1 MYTLRTIPAVLAS
14 AIERFGS
21 EEALVDGDVR
31 WSFEELGEQVR
42 ECAAAM
48 IAAGVQRGDR
58 VSVWAPNGH
67 RFVRAALG
75 AVTAGAVLVPVNTRY
90 KGDEARWILAKS
102 RAKLLLVDNGFLGN
116 DYLAMLRGDQP
127 VSAAQPVGGLPDLL
141 EVISLDDGD
150 YPATVPITDF
160 LKRASQVSRAE
171 VLARADE
178 ITEADVSD
186 MFFTSG
192 TTGRPK
198 GAITNHGQ
206 NIKVYESYIDVIGML
221 RGDRYLLVNPLF
233 HTFGYKAGLLSIL
246 IGGATLV
253 PQATFD
259 VDETLRLIHTERISV
274 IPGPP
279 TLYASIL
286 DHPKKADFDLSSLRL
301 AMTGSASVPVRLV
314 ERMRTELFPNVI
326 IAYGLTETCGTA
338 TVGDPNDDPETISR
352 TVGRAIAD
360 TEVIVADPAGN
371 ELPPGQA
378 GEVLVR
384 GYNVMQGYFED
395 PQATAD
401 AIDKDGW
408 LHTGD
413 IGAFDEDGNL
423 RITDR
428 LKDMFAVGG
437 FNAYPAEIE
446 QTISRHEKV
455 SEAYVVGVPDER
467 LGEVGRAFVIPR
479 PGEEVTEAE
488 IIAYCRERLANFKV
502 PRSVRIVATLPR
514 NASGKVL
521 KFELRRQ
528 AADEY
533 VSGEN
538 TADGG
543 AAGETQVA
551 PATADV

>member
-14 AIERFGS
+14 AIERYGPD
-21 EEALVDGDVR
+21 EALVDGDLR
-31 WSFEELGEQVR
+31 WTFAELGEQVR

-48 IAAGVQRGDR
+48 IAAGIQRGDR

-75 AVTAGAVLVPVNTRY
+75 AVTAGAVLVPINTRY
-90 KGDEARWILAKS
+90 KADEARWILAKS
-102 RAKLLLVDNGFLGN
+102 RAKLLLIDNGFLGN
-116 DYLAMLRGDQP
+116 DYITMLREDRAF
-127 VSAAQPVGGLPDLL
+127 SAEEPVGGLPDLL

-150 YPATVPITDF
+150 YPAAVPMSRF
-160 LKRASQVSRAE
+160 LQRAAQVSRAE

-178 ITEADVSD
+178 ITETDVSD

-198 GAITNHGQ
+198 GAITNHAQ
-206 NIKVYESYIDVIGML
+206 NIRVYENYISGVGMR

-246 IGGATLV
+246 IAGITLV

-259 VDETLRLIHTERISV
+259 ADETLRLIHTERISV

-286 DHPKKADFDLSSLRL
+286 DHPSRPGLDLSSLRL
-301 AMTGSASVPVRLV
+301 AMTGAAIVPVALV
-314 ERMRTELFPNVI
+314 ERMRAELFPTVV
-326 IAYGLTETCGTA
+326 IAYGLTEACGTA
-338 TVGDPNDDPETISR
+338 TVGDPDADPVTIAS
-352 TVGRAIAD
+352 TVGKAIAG
-360 TEVIVADPAGN
+360 TEVIVADTD
-371 ELPPGQA
+371 GQA
-378 GEVLVR
+378 RPTGQSGEVLIR

-395 PQATAD
+395 PQATAE
-401 AIDKDGW
+401 AIDADGW

-413 IGAFDEDGNL
+413 VGLIGADGNL

-446 QTISRHEKV
+446 QTIAHNEKV
-455 SEAYVVGVPDER
+455 SEAYVIGVPDER
-467 LGEVGRAFVIPR
+467 LGEVGRAFIIPR
-479 PGEEVTEAE
+479 PGETVTEAE

-502 PRSVRIVATLPR
+502 PRSVRIVTTLPR

-521 KFELRRQ
+521 KFELRREAVAEAE
-528 AADEY
+528 AA
-533 VSGEN
+533 
-538 TADGG
+538 AQLH
-543 AAGETQVA
+543 AGLSA
-551 PATADV
+551 PAPADVRGA

>member
-1 MYTLRTIPAVLAS
+1 MYMLRTIPAVLAS
-14 AIERFGS
+14 AIDRFGPD
-21 EEALVDGDVR
+21 EALVDGELR

-42 ECAAAM
+42 RCAGAM

-102 RAKLLLVDNGFLGN
+102 RAKLLFVDNGFLGN
-116 DYLAMLRGDQP
+116 DYLAMLREDQP
-127 VSAAQPVGGLPDLL
+127 VSSGQPVGGLPDLL

-150 YPATVPITDF
+150 YPATVPISRF
-160 LKRASQVSRAE
+160 LERATQVSRAD

-178 ITEADVSD
+178 ITETDVSD

-206 NIKVYESYIDVIGML
+206 NIRVYENYIADVGM
-221 RGDRYLLVNPLF
+221 RPGDRYLLVNPLF
-233 HTFGYKAGLLSIL
+233 HTFGYKAGLLAIL

-286 DHPKKADFDLSSLRL
+286 DHPSRADLDLSSLRL
-301 AMTGSASVPVRLV
+301 AMTGAAIVPVALV
-314 ERMRTELFPNVI
+314 ERMRAELFPTVV
-326 IAYGLTETCGTA
+326 IAYGLTEACGTA
-338 TVGDPNDDPETISR
+338 TVGDPDADPETIAR
-352 TVGRAIAD
+352 TVGRAIAG
-360 TEVIVADPAGN
+360 TEVIVADGEGRA
-371 ELPPGQA
+371 LPPGET

-401 AIDKDGW
+401 AIDGDGW

-413 IGAFDEDGNL
+413 IGQFDEQGNL

-446 QTISRHEKV
+446 QTIARHQKV
-455 SEAYVVGVPDER
+455 SEAYVIGVPDER

-479 PGEEVTEAE
+479 PGRTVTEAE
-488 IIAYCRERLANFKV
+488 IIAFCQERLANFKV
-502 PRSVRIVATLPR
+502 PRSVRIVGTLPR

-521 KFELRRQ
+521 KFELRRE
-528 AADEY
+528 AAE
-533 VSGEN
+533 E
-538 TADGG
+538 
-543 AAGETQVA
+543 AAARAPDGETQIA
-551 PATADV
+551 PIPADV